1 MKWEVSPRKGM
12 KSLEQQGAWILSTH
26 VTVLKL
32 PQHLFTTFHIIT
44 GVCSACFD
52 TAPYMVA
59 LIHFDCPIPIASDP
73 IISNSFTWSCD
84 VFYCFLEE
92 EKDGV

>member
-12 KSLEQQGAWILSTH
+12 RSLERQGAWNLSSH

-32 PQHLFTTFHIIT
+32 PQHLFITFHTFTSIH
-44 GVCSACFD
+44 SACFV

-59 LIHFDCPIPIASDP
+59 FVQFCPIPIVFVP
-73 IISNSFTWSCD
+73 KVSNSFTWSCD
-84 VFYCFLEE
+84 VFYHFPGEE
-92 EKDGV
+92 DGF